1 MANSSSTTNPGAS
14 IGSIRFYPRRDA
26 MLGLYGLAMFAVIV
40 GILLVMIPTVLAPGR
55 VRALLIPGVVLL
67 LAGSATAFL
76 GQLTMVGKRLNLE
89 FDANGWS
96 VKPVFGRGASGRW
109 ADVTAV
115 AEDDTTPGQLILGL
129 ADGRSLGLSTRWLQA
144 DPGEVE
150 REMRKRL
157 DTANGYKTLEQT
169 LTEGQA
175 DAQAGTDDAR

>member
-55 VRALLIPGVVLL
+55 VRGLLIPGVVLL
-67 LAGSATAFL
+67 LAGLATAFL
-76 GQLTMVGKRLNLE
+76 GQLTMMGKRLSLE
-89 FDANGWS
+89 FDADRWS

-109 ADVTAV
+109 TDVTAV
-115 AEDDTTPGQLILGL
+115 AEDDETPGQLILGL

-144 DPGEVE
+144 DPGEIE
-150 REMRKRL
+150 REMRNRL
-157 DTANGYKTLEQT
+157 DGANGYKTLEQSFI
-169 LTEGQA
+169 ESE
-175 DAQAGTDDAR
+175 AGTDESR

>member
-1 MANSSSTTNPGAS
+1 
-14 IGSIRFYPRRDA
+14 